1 MSPEARKRGRPQSA
15 DHTAAAERKRI
26 QDIERTRER
35 TRKGADIGELPP
47 VKDPK
52 RRKQAE
58 KSFEFFAVAYFPHST
73 GQWPFSEDHKR
84 GNTRCQDVAENGGRS
99 VEALPRGSG
108 KTTRSEVF
116 AIWCL
121 VTGRRSF
128 VAVFGSES
136 SKAAMSIDSIKMEFS
151 ENDLLYEDFPEVCH
165 AVRALEGKPQR
176 CAGQTYLG
184 KRTHIE
190 WTADTVVLPTIP
202 GSKASGGI
210 VSCHGLM
217 ASSRGLRY
225 KRADGAQARPDLVIL
240 DDIQTDESASSA
252 VQIAKRLAVIR
263 KNILKLGGH
272 GKGLAVVCN
281 ATVIQRDDVIDQL
294 LADPA
299 WQGVRVK
306 AVRSWAKR
314 HDDLWMGD
322 YKRLRQTYD
331 KEIDGDQLRAWR
343 EATEFYRQ
351 HRAEM
356 DEGCVVYWEHCY
368 DREQELSAIQHF
380 YNALI
385 DDGPEVFAS
394 EYQQEPLADESKTDA
409 VRPAELVDH
418 AINVKRLVVPS
429 GCDTL
434 TAFVDVQEAAL
445 YYAVCA
451 WGPQLRGHVLAYGTY
466 PDQGRAYFQLREADR
481 TLRKAAGNVSLAEAM
496 HRGLEAVAGLV
507 LDQEFASESSEQVHR
522 VGLMLVD
529 ANWAQTADVT
539 RDFARRSKHGPRLL
553 PSHGRYV
560 GASRRTMS
568 DGKAEPGERVGPHWR
583 TSSIKRQRHIL
594 FDTNYWKSLLASR
607 MKLGAGDPQAFTFH
621 AGRHEMLY
629 DQIASEYPTRVEN
642 KATGRV
648 VDEWQL
654 IPGRDNHFL
663 DCLVGSMVAASYLGV
678 SAVGAESAPRPQRK
692 RITAEEMAAKRAE
705 LMARMGR

>member
-1 MSPEARKRGRPQSA
+1 MARPKSA
-15 DHTAAAERKRI
+15 DQAASAERKRLA
-26 QDIERTRER
+26 DIERTRER
-35 TRKGADIGELPP
+35 TRKGADIGEIPP
-47 VKDPK
+47 VKDAA

-58 KSFEFFAVAYFPHST
+58 ASFEFFAVAYFPHST
-73 GQWPFSEDHKR
+73 GQWPFSPDHQR

-136 SKAAMSIDSIKMEFS
+136 SKAQMSIDSIKMEFS

-165 AVRALEGKPQR
+165 AIRALEGKPQR
-176 CAGQTYLG
+176 CAGQTYQG

-190 WTADTVVLPTIP
+190 WTADTIVLPAIP

-240 DDIQTDESASSA
+240 DDIQTDESAASA
-252 VQIAKRLAVIR
+252 VQIAKRLAIIR

-281 ATVIQRDDVIDQL
+281 ATVIHKDDVIDQL

-322 YKRLRQTYD
+322 YKRIRQTYD
-331 KEIDGDQLRAWR
+331 KEVDGDQLRAWR
-343 EATEFYRQ
+343 EATEFYRE
-351 HRAEM
+351 HRVEM
-356 DEGCVVYWEHCY
+356 DEGCDVYWEHCY
-368 DREQELSAIQHF
+368 DSEQELSAIQHF

-394 EYQQEPLADESKTDA
+394 EYQQEPLADESRTDA
-409 VRPAELVDH
+409 VRPAELADH
-418 AINVKRLVVPS
+418 AINVPRLVVPS

-445 YYAVCA
+445 YWTVCA
-451 WGPQLRGHVLAYGTY
+451 WGQQLRGHVVAYGTF
-466 PDQGRAYFQLREADR
+466 PDQGRTYFALRDIDK
-481 TLRKAAGNVSLAEAM
+481 TLRDAAGGVPLADAM
-496 HRGLEAVAGLV
+496 HRGLEAVAAAV
-507 LDQEFASESSEQVHR
+507 LDQEFSSETSDQVHR
-522 VGLMLVD
+522 VGLLLVD

-539 RDFARRSKHGPRLL
+539 RDFARRSKYGTRLI

-560 GASRRTMS
+560 GASRRMMS
-568 DGKAEPGERVGPHWR
+568 DGKPEPGERVGPHWR
-583 TSSIKRQRHIL
+583 TSTIKRQRHIL
-594 FDTNYWKSLLASR
+594 FDTNYWKSLLAGR
-607 MKLGAGDPQAFTFH
+607 MKLGVADPAAFTFH
-621 AGRHEMLY
+621 AGRHEMLF
-629 DQIASEYPTRVEN
+629 DHIAAEYPTRTEN
-642 KATGRV
+642 KATGRT

-663 DCLVGSMVAASYLGV
+663 DCLVGSAVAASVLGV
-678 SAVGAESAPRPQRK
+678 SAVGAESQAVPKARTISR
-692 RITAEEMAAKRAE
+692 EEMAARRAE

>member
-1 MSPEARKRGRPQSA
+1 MGRPRSA
-15 DHTAAAERKRI
+15 DAAAAGEKRRI
-26 QDIERTRER
+26 FDIERTRER
-35 TRKGADIGELPP
+35 SRKGADIGEIPAVANP
-47 VKDPK
+47 R
-52 RRKQAE
+52 RRKKGE
-58 KSFEFFAVAYFPHST
+58 KSFEFFAVSYFPHST
-73 GQWPFSEDHKR
+73 GQWPFSADHQR

-99 VEALPRGSG
+99 IEALPRGSG

-151 ENDLLYEDFPEVCH
+151 ENDLLYEDYPEVCH

-176 CAGQTYLG
+176 CAGQTYKG

-190 WTADTVVLPTIP
+190 WTADTVVLPAIP
-202 GSKASGGI
+202 GSKAGGGI
-210 VSCHGLM
+210 ISCHGLM

-240 DDIQTDESASSA
+240 DDIQTDESAASA
-252 VQIAKRLAVIR
+252 VQIAKRLAIIR

-281 ATVIQRDDVIDQL
+281 ATVIHKDDVIDQL

-322 YKRLRQTYD
+322 YKRIRQTYD
-331 KEIDGDQLRAWR
+331 KELDGDQLRAWR
-343 EATEFYRQ
+343 EATAFYKA

-356 DEGCVVYWEHCY
+356 DEGCEVYWEHCY

-394 EYQQEPLADESKTDA
+394 EYQQEPLADHTRTDA
-409 VRPAELVDH
+409 VNPAEIADH
-418 AINVKRLVVPS
+418 AINVPRWVVPS
-429 GCDTL
+429 ACDTL
-434 TAFVDVQEAAL
+434 TAFVDVQEAVL
-445 YYAVCA
+445 YWTICA
-451 WGPQLRGHVLAYGTY
+451 WGPQFRGHVVAYGTY
-466 PDQGRAYFQLREADR
+466 PEQSRSYFALRDIDK
-481 TLRKAAGNVSLAEAM
+481 TLRSVADGAPLADAM
-496 HRGLEAVAGLV
+496 HRGLEAVASQV
-507 LDQEFASESSEQVHR
+507 FSREFASESTEQIHR

-539 RDFARRSKHGPRLL
+539 RDFARRSVYGTRLM

-560 GASRRTMS
+560 GASRRMLA
-568 DGKAEPGERVGPHWR
+568 DGKPEQGERVGAHWR
-583 TSSIKRQRHIL
+583 TSTIKKQRHVL
-594 FDTNYWKSLLASR
+594 FDTNYWKSFVVGR
-607 MKLGAGDPQAFTFH
+607 MKLGAADPLAFTFH
-621 AGRHEMLY
+621 AGRHELLF
-629 DQIASEYPTRVEN
+629 DHLASEYPTRTEN
-642 KATGRV
+642 KATGHT

-654 IPGRDNHFL
+654 IPGRDNHWL
-663 DCLVGSMVAASYLGV
+663 DCVVGAAVAASYIGI
-678 SAVGAESAPRPQRK
+678 SAVGAESKPAAARK
-692 RITAEEMAAKRAE
+692 VISREDMAAKRAK
-705 LMARMGR
+705 LMQRLGRA